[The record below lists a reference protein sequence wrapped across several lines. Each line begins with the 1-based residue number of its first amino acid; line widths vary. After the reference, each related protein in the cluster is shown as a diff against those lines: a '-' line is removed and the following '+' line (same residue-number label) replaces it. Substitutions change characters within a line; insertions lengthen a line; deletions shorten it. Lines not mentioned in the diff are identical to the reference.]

1 MANSEKLL
9 TYSQLIVRDLDKAYF
24 LPHSRSS
31 YCKDSKIY
39 NDKKYM
45 HFDYPLKDSKEEG
58 ILRPIRHLATIGN
71 AIPTLI
77 DAKPDSLQSNHWKQW
92 LPGFPAAEVK
102 SVEEGFADS
111 IPVVTTGPLQSLPVK
126 KHAINPELHE
136 ELLCKSTIPRIG
148 VPTPRIMNEEDV
160 SYPCM
165 VKVDQS
171 SGGCGNWLVHD
182 SQELKEV
189 VTTIRNKCNWKGKY
203 ILQEFIPGAETMG
216 YYFYVFKSGDIHWL
230 GSLTGAISKN
240 FKWAAGVGNWNKQD
254 ELRKPVYEEFILPI
268 KNFLHNSG
276 YFGIVNIEI
285 LVDKEGRRYL
295 VDLNC
300 RLPGV
305 LAQLFIAPYM
315 ATLGYPMSLMTTSKV
330 LTCTRKELFAMTEE
344 INDQGRIGKV
354 IVLAAADVDGK
365 FKADLAVFAE
375 TIAGIHVLIDTLE
388 RKNNY

>member
-1 MANSEKLL
+1 
-9 TYSQLIVRDLDKAYF
+9 
-24 LPHSRSS
+24 
-31 YCKDSKIY
+31 
-39 NDKKYM
+39 
-45 HFDYPLKDSKEEG
+45 
-58 ILRPIRHLATIGN
+58 
-71 AIPTLI
+71 
-77 DAKPDSLQSNHWKQW
+77 
-92 LPGFPAAEVK
+92 
-102 SVEEGFADS
+102 
-111 IPVVTTGPLQSLPVK
+111 
-126 KHAINPELHE
+126 
-136 ELLCKSTIPRIG
+136 
-148 VPTPRIMNEEDV
+148 
-160 SYPCM
+160 
-165 VKVDQS
+165 
-171 SGGCGNWLVHD
+171 
-182 SQELKEV
+182 
-189 VTTIRNKCNWKGKY
+189 
-203 ILQEFIPGAETMG
+203 MG

-375 TIAGIHVLIDTLE
+375 TMAGIHVLIDTLE